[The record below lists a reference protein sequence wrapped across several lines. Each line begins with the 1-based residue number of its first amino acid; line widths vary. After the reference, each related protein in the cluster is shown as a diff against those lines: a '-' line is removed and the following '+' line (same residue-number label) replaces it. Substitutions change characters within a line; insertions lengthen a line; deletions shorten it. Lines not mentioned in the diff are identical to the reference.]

1 MKILYK
7 CENCGK
13 VYGTEADA
21 VRCEEEHKAAALK
34 EAEKRERF
42 VALVN
47 KINEWEKEYRE
58 DFVMPKKFETESFNK
73 TTVPRN
79 TSVKKTKA
87 ETTEQNFRTFLKEMG
102 LEELF

>member
-13 VYGTEADA
+13 VYGIEADA
-21 VRCEEEHKAAALK
+21 VRCEEEHKVAAIK

-47 KINEWEKEYRE
+47 KINEWEKEYLE
-58 DFVMPKKFETESFNK
+58 EFVMPKKFRTDSFDK
-73 TTVPRN
+73 TTVPQN
-79 TSVKKTKA
+79 TSVKKTK
-87 ETTEQNFRTFLKEMG
+87 EEITEQNFRNFLKEVG
-102 LEELF
+102 LEGLF